1 VRWAGHVIGRG
12 EKKRYMQGFMG
23 KPDRKGT
30 TGRPR
35 R

>member
-1 VRWAGHVIGRG
+1 MGGACDRG